1 MLPFRPPSIL
11 LGVLVATL
19 LAWSAVKRKSLSPSG
34 AVAAWF
40 VGFLSLAT
48 GLRGFVLLF
57 FYQIGSSATKYKK
70 TIKQQRD
77 ATAAES
83 SARGASQVLA
93 CSVIAVILSLVR
105 AWYCGEEAPVGT

>member
-1 MLPFRPPSIL
+1 MIPFRVPSIL

-19 LAWSAVKRKSLSPSG
+19 LAMSAVKRKSLSRSG

-70 TIKQQRD
+70 TIKRQRD
-77 ATAAES
+77 ATVVES
-83 SARGASQVLA
+83 SVRGPSQVLA
-93 CSVIAVILSLVR
+93 CSVTAVMLSLVR
-105 AWYCGEEAPVGT
+105 AWYCGEETPVGT